1 MTIWFDIIIFT
12 GIEMFYFACILSQK
26 NNEEGLHY
34 LRREATTVDSV
45 GYIKYIQRCRCI
57 CHKPHHNSTDYSK
70 GVYSLVIWPEWYQ
83 RIVQAAFIYQ
93 SQIISIFFDQNIN
106 FWLRKQLLK

>member
-34 LRREATTVDSV
+34 LRIEATTVDSV
-45 GYIKYIQRCRCI
+45 G
-57 CHKPHHNSTDYSK
+57 
-70 GVYSLVIWPEWYQ
+70 
-83 RIVQAAFIYQ
+83 
-93 SQIISIFFDQNIN
+93 
-106 FWLRKQLLK
+106 